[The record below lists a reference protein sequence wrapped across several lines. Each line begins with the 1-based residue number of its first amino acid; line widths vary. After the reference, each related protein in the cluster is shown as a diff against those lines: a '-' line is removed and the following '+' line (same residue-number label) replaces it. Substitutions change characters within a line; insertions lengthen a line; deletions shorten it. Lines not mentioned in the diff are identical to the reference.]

1 MYPILTISPINPKKN
16 RQSNRVNLKINNDN
30 VFII

>member
-1 MYPILTISPINPKKN
+1 MLTISPINPKKN
-16 RQSNRVNLKINNDN
+16 RQSSRVNLKVNSDN